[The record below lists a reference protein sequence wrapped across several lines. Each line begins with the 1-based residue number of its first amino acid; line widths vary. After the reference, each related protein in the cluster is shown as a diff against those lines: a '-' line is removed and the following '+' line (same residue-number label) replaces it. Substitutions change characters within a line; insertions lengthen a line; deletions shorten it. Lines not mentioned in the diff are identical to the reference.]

1 MNTLLI
7 GKVAS
12 YLFNIAPKSIK
23 LAIGHLNFFGW
34 ETLLQEHGYEI
45 QEIKSKTLH
54 YFAI

>member
-23 LAIGHLNFFGW
+23 LAIGHLNVFGW
-34 ETLLQEHGYEI
+34 GTLMQEHGYEI
-45 QEIKSKTLH
+45 QEIKS
-54 YFAI
+54 